1 MPDLVLPAVRRRG
14 IQSSLPILATLAA
27 LFVAAPLAGAVSPAA
42 AQGKDFVVASNGDP
56 YEAMW
61 RKSLVPTFEKTT
73 GMNVVWSAGLSAQNL
88 AKIIQQKA
96 NPQIDVAFIDEI
108 QFVQG
113 LDLDL
118 WEPLTKA
125 DLGDTSKVVPGALVY
140 DKGIAYGFSAVGLY
154 YNTEIFAANKWDPPS
169 SWKDLLKPELQKK
182 ITMLSLNNSSGIN
195 TLLALNAISGGKT
208 PENMDPGFA
217 LAKQFSQ
224 QVLTIDNFGDTP
236 QLIQQKAAVAGI
248 WIQQRIVGLIDT
260 GVPIKFVEPK
270 EGSWGHRLMAAVVK
284 GRPPENTAA
293 AKKLMALMLTKD
305 QQLASAS
312 LNPLP
317 VNTEASGA
325 NAAMVG
331 RINFSDQRA
340 IQKYRAE
347 WVERWSKEI
356 ERR

>member
-1 MPDLVLPAVRRRG
+1 MMFNLLLPPARRRE
-14 IQSSLPILATLAA
+14 IKSCLWLLVAA
-27 LFVAAPLAGAVSPAA
+27 LMLVPLSGAGSPAA
-42 AQGKDFVVASNGDP
+42 AQKSFVVASNGDP

-61 RKSLVPTFEKTT
+61 RKSLIPAFEKMS
-73 GMNVVWSAGLSAQNL
+73 GMSVVWSAGLSAQNL

-96 NPQIDVAFIDEI
+96 NPQIDVAFVDEI

-118 WEPLTKA
+118 WEPLTKD

-140 DKGIAYGFSAVGLY
+140 DKGVAYGFSAIGLY
-154 YNTEIFAANKWDPPS
+154 YNTELFQANKWDPPS
-169 SWKDLLKPELQKK
+169 SYMDLLKPEFKKK

-195 TLLALNAISGGKT
+195 TLIALNDISGGKT

-217 LAKQFSQ
+217 SAKKFAEQA
-224 QVLTIDNFGDTP
+224 LTIDNFGDTP

-248 WIQQRIVGLIDT
+248 WIQQRIAGLADT

-284 GRPPENTAA
+284 GRPAENTAA
-293 AKKLMALMLTKD
+293 AKKLLALMLTRD
-305 QQLASAS
+305 QQLASTS

-317 VNTEASGA
+317 VNTEASGS

-331 RINFSDQRA
+331 RMHFSDQRA

-347 WVERWSKEI
+347 WVERWGKDV

>member
-1 MPDLVLPAVRRRG
+1 MLDRMGTAARWRGMVVAV
-14 IQSSLPILATLAA
+14 SA
-27 LFVAAPLAGAVSPAA
+27 LFAAMPLAGITPAA
-42 AQGKDFVVASNGDP
+42 AQSKDFVVASNGDP

-61 RKSLVPTFEKTT
+61 RKSLIPTFEKAT

-96 NPQIDVAFIDEI
+96 NPQVDVAFIDEI

-125 DLGDTSKVVPGALVY
+125 DLGDVSKVVPGALVY

-169 SWKDLLKPELQKK
+169 SYLDLLKPEFKKK
-182 ITMLSLNNSSGIN
+182 ITMLSLSNSSGIN
-195 TLLALNAISGGKT
+195 TLIALNSISGGKT
-208 PENMDPGFA
+208 PEDMNPGFA
-217 LAKQFSQ
+217 LAKKFAE

-248 WIQQRIVGLIDT
+248 WIQQRTVGLAQS

-270 EGSWGHRLMAAVVK
+270 EGSWGHRLMAVVVK
-284 GRPPENTAA
+284 GRPAANTAA
-293 AKKLMALMLTKD
+293 AKKLLALMLTKE

-325 NAAMVG
+325 NASMVQ
-331 RINFSDQRA
+331 RMNFSDQRA
-340 IQKYRAE
+340 IQKFRAE
-347 WVERWSKEI
+347 WVERWGKEI

>member
-1 MPDLVLPAVRRRG
+1 MLDRLLPAARRHG
-14 IQSSLPILATLAA
+14 GKFGLSVLAA
-27 LFVAAPLAGAVSPAA
+27 AAVLMSGSLSPAA

-61 RKSLVPTFEKTT
+61 RKSLVPTFEKQT
-73 GMNVVWSAGLSAQNL
+73 GMHVVWSAGLSAQNL

-96 NPQIDVAFIDEI
+96 NPQVDVAFVDEI

-125 DLGDTSKVVPGALVY
+125 DLGDTSKVTPGALVY
-140 DKGIAYGFSAVGLY
+140 DKGIAYGFSAIGLY
-154 YNTEIFAANKWDPPS
+154 YNTEIFAANKWDPPQS
-169 SWKDLLKPELQKK
+169 YKDLLKPEFNKK
-182 ITMLSLNNSSGIN
+182 ITLLSLANSSGIN
-195 TLLALNAISGGKT
+195 TLIALNDTNGGKT
-208 PENMDPGFA
+208 PDNMNPGFA
-217 LAKQFSQ
+217 AAKKLAD
-224 QVLTIDNFGDTP
+224 VALTIDNFGDTP

-284 GRPPENTAA
+284 GRAPENTAA
-293 AKKLMALMLTKD
+293 AKKLMALMLTKE
-305 QQLASAS
+305 QQLASTS

-317 VNTEASGA
+317 VNVEASGA
-325 NAAMVG
+325 NAEMVG
-331 RINFSDQRA
+331 RIHFSDQRA
-340 IQKYRAE
+340 IQKYRAD
-347 WVERWSKEI
+347 WVERWAKEV

>member
-1 MPDLVLPAVRRRG
+1 MLDRVSARWRG
-14 IQSSLPILATLAA
+14 V
-27 LFVAAPLAGAVSPAA
+27 FVAVSTLFSAMPLAGISPAA
-42 AQGKDFVVASNGDP
+42 AQSKDFVVASNGDP

-61 RKSLVPTFEKTT
+61 RKSLIPTFEKAT

-96 NPQIDVAFIDEI
+96 NPQVDVAFIDEI

-125 DLGDTSKVVPGALVY
+125 DLGDVSKVVPGALVY

-154 YNTEIFAANKWDPPS
+154 YNTEIFAANKWDPPTS
-169 SWKDLLKPELQKK
+169 YLDLLRPEFKKK
-182 ITMLSLNNSSGIN
+182 ITMLSLGNSSGLN
-195 TLLALNAISGGKT
+195 TLIALNGISGGKT
-208 PENMDPGFA
+208 PEDMNPGFA
-217 LAKQFSQ
+217 LARKFAD

-248 WIQQRIVGLIDT
+248 WIQQRTVGLAAS

-284 GRPPENTAA
+284 GRPAANTAA
-293 AKKLMALMLTKD
+293 AKKLLALMLTKE

-317 VNTEASGA
+317 VNTEASGP
-325 NAAMVG
+325 NAPMVQ
-331 RINFSDQRA
+331 RMNFSDQRA
-340 IQKYRAE
+340 IQKFRAE
-347 WVERWSKEI
+347 WVERWGKEI

>member
-1 MPDLVLPAVRRRG
+1 MLNLMWPAGRSRG
-14 IQSSLPILATLAA
+14 IPRSPLLVAVTLLAVLSLS
-27 LFVAAPLAGAVSPAA
+27 GNSPAL
-42 AQGKDFVVASNGDP
+42 AQSKDFVVASNGDP

-61 RKSLVPTFEKTT
+61 RKSLVPTFEKAS

-88 AKIIQQKA
+88 AKIIQQRS

-118 WEPLTKA
+118 WEPLAKA

-140 DKGIAYGFSAVGLY
+140 DKGIAYGFSAIGLY
-154 YNTEIFAANKWDPPS
+154 YNTEIFQANKWDPPS
-169 SWKDLLKPELQKK
+169 SYLDLLKPEFQKK
-182 ITMLSLNNSSGIN
+182 ITMLSLSNSSGIN
-195 TLLALNAISGGKT
+195 TLMALNAISGGKS
-208 PENMDPGFA
+208 PENMNPGFA
-217 LAKQFSQ
+217 LARKFADH
-224 QVLTIDNFGDTP
+224 VLTIDNFGDTP

-248 WIQQRIVGLIDT
+248 WIQQRVVGLAET

-270 EGSWGHRLMAAVVK
+270 EGSWGHRLMAVVVK
-284 GRPPENTAA
+284 GRPAANTAA
-293 AKKLMALMLTKD
+293 AKKLLALMLTKE

-317 VNTEASGA
+317 VNTEASGS
-325 NAAMVG
+325 NAGMVQ

-340 IQKYRAE
+340 IQKFRAD

>member
-1 MPDLVLPAVRRRG
+1 MSNCVCSAARWRGMFVAV
-14 IQSSLPILATLAA
+14 SA
-27 LFVAAPLAGAVSPAA
+27 LFAATALAGITPAA
-42 AQGKDFVVASNGDP
+42 AQSKDFVVASNGDP

-61 RKSLVPTFEKTT
+61 RKSLIPTFEKAT

-96 NPQIDVAFIDEI
+96 NPQVDVAFIDEI

-125 DLGDTSKVVPGALVY
+125 DLGDVSKVVPGALAY

-169 SWKDLLKPELQKK
+169 SYLDLLKPEFKKK
-182 ITMLSLNNSSGIN
+182 ITMLSLGNSSGLN
-195 TLLALNAISGGKT
+195 TLIALNGISGGKT
-208 PENMDPGFA
+208 PEDMNPGFA
-217 LAKQFSQ
+217 LAKKFAE

-248 WIQQRIVGLIDT
+248 WIQQRTVGLADT

-284 GRPPENTAA
+284 GRPAANTAA
-293 AKKLMALMLTKD
+293 AKKLLALMLTKE

-325 NAAMVG
+325 NAAMVQ
-331 RINFSDQRA
+331 RMNFSDQRA
-340 IQKYRAE
+340 IQKFRAE
-347 WVERWSKEI
+347 WVERWGKEI

>member
-1 MPDLVLPAVRRRG
+1 MFNLLLSAARRRKS
-14 IQSSLPILATLAA
+14 QWCLSLLIAATGL
-27 LFVAAPLAGAVSPAA
+27 VPLSGAVSPVA
-42 AQGKDFVVASNGDP
+42 AQSFVVAANGDP

-61 RKSLVPTFEKTT
+61 RKSLIPVFEKMT

-96 NPQIDVAFIDEI
+96 SPQIDVAFIDEI

-118 WEPLTKA
+118 WVPLTKD

-140 DKGIAYGFSAVGLY
+140 DKGIAYGFSAIGLY
-154 YNTEIFAANKWDPPS
+154 YNTELFQANKWDPPS
-169 SWKDLLKPELQKK
+169 SYMDLLKPEFKKK
-182 ITMLSLNNSSGIN
+182 ITMLSLGNSSGIN
-195 TLLALNAISGGKT
+195 TLIALNDISGGKT

-217 LAKQFSQ
+217 AAKKFAE

-248 WIQQRIVGLIDT
+248 WIQQRIVGLADS

-270 EGSWGHRLMAAVVK
+270 EGSWGHRLMAVVVK
-284 GRPPENTAA
+284 GRSPENTAA
-293 AKKLMALMLTKD
+293 AKKLLALMLTKD
-305 QQLASAS
+305 QQLASSS

-317 VNTEASGA
+317 VNTEASGS

-331 RINFSDQRA
+331 RIHFSDQRA

-347 WVERWSKEI
+347 WVERWGKDV